1 MKTEILVSA
10 NFGVAMNGCWHLLLH
25 YIHLTDA
32 PFDFILPHIIVI
44 NKSITKILNQM
55 RDPSLNWSSATIHGC
70 WPLLHILFC
79 DQYQHIKLFL

>member
-55 RDPSLNWSSATIHGC
+55 LA
-70 WPLLHILFC
+70 
-79 DQYQHIKLFL
+79 

>member
-10 NFGVAMNGCWHLLLH
+10 NFGVALNGCWHLLLH

-32 PFDFILPHIIVI
+32 PFALILPHIIVII

-55 RDPSLNWSSATIHGC
+55 LA
-70 WPLLHILFC
+70 
-79 DQYQHIKLFL
+79 